1 MNIQK
6 PSENSLYDTDK
17 DYALWWLILQ
27 ARRAMHKARSREL
40 LKYGVTPEET
50 AVLFVVITIGDEA
63 TPAEISRWILRE
75 PHSTSGLLERMRK
88 KGLIDKTKD
97 LDRKNLVRVVL
108 TEKGRKTL
116 QESAGRESIY
126 NILSKLSLKERRQL
140 TSVLIKLRKAT
151 IEEVGAFE
159 VPPFPKF

>member
-6 PSENSLYDTDK
+6 PSEKSINDTDK
-17 DYALWWLILQ
+17 DFTLWWLVLQ
-27 ARRAMHKARSREL
+27 ARRAMYKVRSREL

-50 AVLFVVITIGDEA
+50 AILLVVKIIGDTA

-97 LDRKNLVRVVL
+97 MDRKNLVRVVM
-108 TEKGRKTL
+108 TEKGQETL
-116 QESAGRESIY
+116 QDSTGREAVHK
-126 NILSKLSLKERRQL
+126 ILSHLSLKERQQL
-140 TSVLIKLRKAT
+140 TSLVIKLRKAA
-151 IEEVGAFE
+151 IEELGGFE
-159 VPPFPKF
+159 VPPFPKI

>member
-6 PSENSLYDTDK
+6 PSENSLSDTDK
-17 DYALWWLILQ
+17 DFTLWWLVLQ
-27 ARRAMHKARSREL
+27 ARRAMHKVRSREL

-50 AVLFVVITIGDEA
+50 AVLLVVKTIGDTA

-97 LDRKNLVRVVL
+97 LYRKNLVRVVL
-108 TEKGRKTL
+108 TEKGQKTL
-116 QESAGRESIY
+116 QESSGRESVY
-126 NILSKLSLKERRQL
+126 RVLSQLSLKERQQL
-140 TSVLIKLRKAT
+140 TSLVIKLRKAA
-151 IEEVGAFE
+151 IEELGTFE
-159 VPPFPKF
+159 VPPFPKI